1 MKAKHNGIL
10 YVIAIIG
17 LCLALSG
24 CGSTSAQKGATG
36 GAAGGALVGG
46 LIGGWRGAAVGTA
59 VGAGTGYI
67 VGNEQDKKMAK
78 EEAERER
85 AALAKSKI
93 SSDPNTAY
101 RPANKNPLV
110 GSTWRVVSVVSKDPY
125 PEYSSMVVTFQTN
138 NKMTT
143 LIAFKDGTTTSLV
156 ESYRVVDDVLVIT
169 GKDYVYNGKY
179 SIQGKQMIFVAPEIR
194 TVLEEIEEKI

>member
-1 MKAKHNGIL
+1 MAG
-10 YVIAIIG
+10 
-17 LCLALSG
+17 
-24 CGSTSAQKGATG
+24 G
-36 GAAGGALVGG
+36 GAA
-46 LIGGWRGAAVGTA
+46 IGGA

-67 VGNEQDKKMAK
+67 VGNEQDKKIAK

-85 AALAKSKI
+85 AALAKSRI

-101 RPANKNPLV
+101 RPKNENPLV

-138 NKMTT
+138 SKMTT
-143 LIAFKDGTTTSLV
+143 LIAYKDGSTDTVV
-156 ESYRVVDDVLVIT
+156 ESYRVIDDVLVVS

-179 SIQGKQMIFVAPEIR
+179 RIQGNQMIFVAPEIR